1 MQRNGFIMSKKVVVY
16 SKPNCAQCNFTKK
29 FLDNNGIDYQTI
41 DVYDDEKALQL
52 LKDKGLSSM
61 PVVSINDFEEHWT
74 GFRPDELAKIK

>member
-16 SKPNCAQCNFTKK
+16 TKPNCAQCDFTKK
-29 FLDNNGIDYQTI
+29 FLNNYEIDYETI
-41 DVYDDEKALQL
+41 NVYDNEEALQL

-74 GFRPDELAKIK
+74 GFRPDELTKIK